1 MKIGFLGGTGPEGK
15 GLALR
20 FAMAGHEIYI
30 GSRDVTKSQEVSS
43 ELIGKLETILP
54 QAPKIHG
61 ETNKNSCLYSEIIF
75 ITVPYNAQYQL
86 ITDLKSEI
94 NEQIIVN
101 TVVPMSFENGKP
113 SIIDVK
119 EGSAAEQVQTLITS
133 TRVISA
139 FHNIS
144 AVELSK
150 PNAII
155 EGDVVICGD
164 DKEAKEIIMDLTKT
178 INNLRPV
185 DGGDLNNSS
194 IVENIT
200 ILLLTINKKYKTR
213 TNIQIKGIT

>member
-1 MKIGFLGGTGPEGK
+1 MNNE
-15 GLALR
+15 
-20 FAMAGHEIYI
+20 
-30 GSRDVTKSQEVSS
+30 
-43 ELIGKLETILP
+43 ELK
-54 QAPKIHG
+54 K
-61 ETNKNSCLYSEIIF
+61 
-75 ITVPYNAQYQL
+75 
-86 ITDLKSEI
+86 EI
-94 NEQIIVN
+94 NEQIVVN

-119 EGSAAEQVQTLITS
+119 EGSAAEQVQTLIPS

-139 FHNIS
+139 FHNVS

-155 EGDVVICGD
+155 KGDVVICWE
-164 DKEAKEIIMDLTKT
+164 DKEAKEIIMNLTKT

-185 DGGDLNNSS
+185 DGGDLTNSS

>member
-30 GSRDVTKSQEVSS
+30 GSRDVTKSKEVSS

-54 QAPKIHG
+54 EAPKIHG

-119 EGSAAEQVQTLITS
+119 EGSAAQQVQTLIPN

-139 FHNIS
+139 FHNVS

-155 EGDVVICGD
+155 EGDVVICGE
-164 DKEAKEIIMDLTKT
+164 DKEAKEIIMNLTKT
-178 INNLRPV
+178 IKNLRPI
-185 DGGDLNNSS
+185 DGGDLTNSS

-200 ILLLTINKKYKTR
+200 VLLLSINKRYKTR